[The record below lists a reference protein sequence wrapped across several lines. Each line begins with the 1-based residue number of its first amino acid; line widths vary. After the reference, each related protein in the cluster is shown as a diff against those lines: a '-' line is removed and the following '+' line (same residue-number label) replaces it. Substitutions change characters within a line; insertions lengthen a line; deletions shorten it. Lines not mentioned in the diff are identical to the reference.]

1 MTKISRMMI
10 LCFLSCI
17 QVFSFLCGAGAEA
30 PAPEEP
36 PVVNLDLSGMIGTV
50 VYAQVYNMLYDPDAY
65 LGKIIRIAGYYNYYE
80 DQAHGVVY
88 HACIVPDATACCAQ
102 GIEFVRAGEHIWPDE
117 YPEIG
122 TDIIVTGRLEM
133 YEEDGVKYLHLVQA
147 DLTWNR
153 EEAP

>member
-1 MTKISRMMI
+1 MKKISGVMI

-17 QVFSFLCGAGAEA
+17 WAFSFLCGAGAEA
-30 PAPEEP
+30 PAPEGP
-36 PVVNLDLSGMIGTV
+36 PVVDLDLSGMSGTV

-65 LGKIIRIAGYYNYYE
+65 LGKIIRMAGYYNYYD

>member
-1 MTKISRMMI
+1 MKKISRIMI

-17 QVFSFLCGAGAEA
+17 WAFSFLCGAGAEA
-30 PAPEEP
+30 PAPEAP
-36 PVVNLDLSGMIGTV
+36 PVVNLDLSGMSGTV

-65 LGKIIRIAGYYNYYE
+65 LGKIIRMAGYYNYYD
-80 DQAHGVVY
+80 DQARGVVY

-147 DLTWNR
+147 DLTLNR
-153 EEAP
+153 DEEP